1 MMIRVELRIGIR
13 TSLEALNTTST
24 TGSRLSGGKALF
36 SRRCFQTFSTSTIAS
51 STREP
56 MAMAMPPR
64 LMVLRLS
71 PNASSTSIVTSSDS
85 GRVIREMTV
94 VRKLARKTKSTMTT
108 KMAPS

>member
-1 MMIRVELRIGIR
+1 MMIRVEFRIGIR
-13 TSLEALNTTST
+13 TSFEALNTTSI
-24 TGSRLSGGKALF
+24 TGSRLSGGRARF

-56 MAMAMPPR
+56 MAMAIPPR

-71 PNASSTSIVTSSDS
+71 PRASSTRIVTSSDR
-85 GRVIREMTV
+85 GRVMSEIIV
-94 VRKLARKTKSTMTT
+94 VRTLAKKTKRTMTT

>member
-1 MMIRVELRIGIR
+1 
-13 TSLEALNTTST
+13 
-24 TGSRLSGGKALF
+24 
-36 SRRCFQTFSTSTIAS
+36 
-51 STREP
+51 

-108 KMAPS
+108 KMAVVRKLARKTKSTMTTKMAPS